1 MLTLNDIINASF
13 RKSNFSG
20 YRTEDVD
27 NFLDEVKDS
36 YDLLI
41 KKNVEQKE
49 ANESLTEQ
57 NNQLQK
63 KLEVL
68 AAKIEEYRTEEDEI
82 KNALVSA
89 QKLGD
94 ASVRE
99 ARHKAEIIIK
109 DANIKAERIISG
121 TKEELVAQSQEFEQ
135 LKQTVSDFR
144 SRLLSA
150 YKEHLTLID
159 ALPTAP
165 KTAPSAPAEEPE
177 QMAEEDFPPE
187 EDVDIPVDFAQEAAD
202 EDETVDESDQVDDP
216 LFNSQATQSFH
227 LNVSNFDKGPE
238 KEDTA
243 VDHDMRYDVIKFG
256 DNYDIAEDNDS
267 PIGIFNRKQ

>member
-109 DANIKAERIISG
+109 DANIKAERIIAG
-121 TKEELVAQSQEFEQ
+121 TKEELVAQTQEFEQ

-165 KTAPSAPAEEPE
+165 KTAPAAPAVEPE
-177 QMAEEDFPPE
+177 QMAEEDFLPE

-202 EDETVDESDQVDDP
+202 EDETVDESEQVDDP
-216 LFNSQATQSFH
+216 LFSSQATQSFH